1 MFRSVWSTTMSW
13 PLGKVMR
20 VDAGFDAIL
29 MRCARLTFTD
39 RQLHLSLIC
48 RVRPR
53 QGFSNVIVSKPR
65 VLIID
70 DSPEDCQTYTHYLS
84 DEYDVFESELGAT
97 GLSAVQDFKPDCVLI
112 DYSLPD
118 MSGLDVLESLT
129 RNASLPATAVVFLTG
144 HADTALAVSAMK
156 AGALDFIEKSH
167 VTPISL
173 KRAIVN
179 ATEKVRL
186 RSELDLQRDWL
197 DTTLASIT
205 SAIIATDRRGHI
217 TVINQ
222 AAADLAGC
230 GLAEAKDQPIADV
243 LSMADEEGDAN
254 WKVALEHVLHGDH
267 PASSEARFAWLTSG
281 QGGRVPVEY
290 TLAPLTRIRGVAR
303 GAVLVL
309 RDITQRR
316 QIEDTLREAKAAA
329 EASSQAKTRFLGNM
343 SHELRT
349 PLNAVLGMAQLL
361 EMGDLEPEQS
371 EIVGFI
377 KAGGLTLLNQVS
389 DMLDFSVLDS
399 GQLRLK
405 AEPFS
410 LQAVLTQVKQV
421 VSTAAQTANLSFI
434 MEPVVGLERPL
445 IGDVL
450 RVGQILVNLASNAI
464 KFTPAGGTVTVRTM
478 ILDAGAEMAELRF
491 EVIDTGIGIEADAI
505 KRLFQA
511 FTQADDSVTRR
522 YGGTGLGLSI
532 CKHLVENMGG
542 RIGVESEFGKG
553 SRFWFELKLP
563 LGGISA

>member
-1 MFRSVWSTTMSW
+1 MN
-13 PLGKVMR
+13 
-20 VDAGFDAIL
+20 D
-29 MRCARLTFTD
+29 
-39 RQLHLSLIC
+39 
-48 RVRPR
+48 
-53 QGFSNVIVSKPR
+53 NKPR

-70 DSPEDCQTYTHYLS
+70 DSPEDRQTYVHFLS
-84 DEYDVFESELGAT
+84 DDYEVFEAELGVT
-97 GLSAVQDFKPDCVLI
+97 GLSAVQEFNPDCVLL

-118 MSGLDVLESLT
+118 MSGLEVLESLT
-129 RNASLPATAVVFLTG
+129 GIASLPATAIVFLTG

-167 VTPISL
+167 VSPISL
-173 KRAIVN
+173 KRAIAN
-179 ATEKVRL
+179 ACEKACL

-222 AAADLAGC
+222 AAADLVGWD
-230 GLAEAKDQPIADV
+230 LAKTKGESIADV
-243 LSMADEEGDAN
+243 LSMADEEVDAN

-267 PASSEARFAWLTSG
+267 PASTESRFAWLTSR
-281 QGGRVPVEY
+281 QGMRVPVEY
-290 TLAPLTRIRGVAR
+290 VLAPLTRIRGVGR

-316 QIEDTLREAKAAA
+316 QVEDTLREAKVARAAA

-361 EMGDLEPEQS
+361 EMGDLQPEQS

-377 KAGGLTLLNQVS
+377 KAGGLTLLNHVS

-399 GQLRLK
+399 GQLRLRE
-405 AEPFS
+405 EPF
-410 LQAVLTQVKQV
+410 LLRAVLTQVKQV
-421 VSTAAQTANLSFI
+421 ISPAAQTANLTFV
-434 MEPVVGLERPL
+434 MEPIVGLERPL
-445 IGDVL
+445 IGDAL
-450 RVGQILVNLASNAI
+450 RLGQILVNLTSNGI
-464 KFTPAGGTVTVRTM
+464 KFTPAGGAVTVRTM
-478 ILDAGAEMAELRF
+478 ILNTGPVTAELRF

-505 KRLFQA
+505 QRLFEP

-542 RIGVESEFGKG
+542 RIGVESELGKV
-553 SRFWFELKLP
+553 SRFWFELQLP
-563 LGGISA
+563 MGSVSA

>member
-1 MFRSVWSTTMSW
+1 MN
-13 PLGKVMR
+13 
-20 VDAGFDAIL
+20 D
-29 MRCARLTFTD
+29 
-39 RQLHLSLIC
+39 
-48 RVRPR
+48 
-53 QGFSNVIVSKPR
+53 NKPR

-70 DSPEDCQTYTHYLS
+70 DSPEDRQTYVHFLS
-84 DEYDVFESELGAT
+84 DDYKVFESELGRT
-97 GLSAVQDFKPDCVLI
+97 GLSAVRDFKPDCVLL

-118 MSGLDVLESLT
+118 MSGLEVLDSLA
-129 RNASLPATAVVFLTG
+129 RDASLPMAAIVFLTG

-156 AGALDFIEKSH
+156 AGALDFIEKGY

-173 KRAIVN
+173 KRAIGN
-179 ATEKVRL
+179 ASEKAHL
-186 RSELDLQRDWL
+186 RAQLDLQRDWL

-205 SAIIATDRRGHI
+205 NAIIATDPRGHI

-222 AAADLAGC
+222 AAADLVGWD
-230 GLAEAKDQPIADV
+230 LAEAKGQPIANV
-243 LSMADEEGDAN
+243 LSMVDEDSDVN
-254 WKVALEHVLHGDH
+254 WKVTVETLLHGNHLTAVED
-267 PASSEARFAWLTSG
+267 RCAWLTSS
-281 QGGRVPVEY
+281 QGARVPVEY
-290 TLAPLTRIRGVAR
+290 TLAPLNRIRGAAR

-309 RDITQRR
+309 HDITQRR
-316 QIEDTLREAKAAA
+316 LAEDALREAKEAA
-329 EASSQAKTRFLGNM
+329 EASSRAKSRFLGNM

-361 EMGDLEPEQS
+361 EMGDLQPEQS

-399 GQLRLK
+399 GQLRLR

-421 VSTAAQTANLSFI
+421 VSPAAQTANLSFI
-434 MEPVVGLERPL
+434 MEPIVGLERPL

-505 KRLFQA
+505 QRVFEP

-532 CKHLVENMGG
+532 CKQLVESMGG
-542 RIGVESEFGKG
+542 RIGVESEVGKG

-563 LGGISA
+563 LGAISA

>member
-1 MFRSVWSTTMSW
+1 M
-13 PLGKVMR
+13 
-20 VDAGFDAIL
+20 
-29 MRCARLTFTD
+29 
-39 RQLHLSLIC
+39 
-48 RVRPR
+48 
-53 QGFSNVIVSKPR
+53 IVNKPR

-70 DSPEDCQTYTHYLS
+70 DSPEDCQTYAHFLS

-173 KRAIVN
+173 KRAIANV
-179 ATEKVRL
+179 TEKARL
-186 RSELDLQRDWL
+186 RSELELQRDWL

-217 TVINQ
+217 TVINR
-222 AAADLAGC
+222 AAADLLGWD
-230 GLAEAKDQPIADV
+230 LAEAKGVPIADV
-243 LSMADEEGDAN
+243 LSMADEDSHVN
-254 WKVALEHVLHGDH
+254 WKVTVETLLHGNQVTAVED
-267 PASSEARFAWLTSG
+267 RCAWLTSR
-281 QGGRVPVEY
+281 QGARVPVEY
-290 TLAPLTRIRGVAR
+290 TLAPLTRIRGTAR
-303 GAVLVL
+303 GVVLVL
-309 RDITQRR
+309 HDITQRR
-316 QIEDTLREAKAAA
+316 QAEDTLREAKAAA

-361 EMGDLEPEQS
+361 EMGELQPDQS

-399 GQLRLK
+399 GQLRLR
-405 AEPFS
+405 AEPF
-410 LQAVLTQVKQV
+410 LLRAVLTQVNQV
-421 VSTAAQTANLSFI
+421 ISAAAQTAKLTFV
-434 MEPVVGLERPL
+434 MEPIVGPERPL
-445 IGDVL
+445 IGDAL
-450 RVGQILVNLASNAI
+450 RLGQVLVNLASNAI
-464 KFTPAGGTVTVRTM
+464 KFTPAGGIVTVRTM
-478 ILDAGAEMAELRF
+478 ILDSGPETAELRF
-491 EVIDTGIGIEADAI
+491 EVIDTGIGIEADATQ
-505 KRLFQA
+505 RLFEA

-532 CKHLVENMGG
+532 GKHLVENMGG
-542 RIGVESEFGKG
+542 RIGVESELGKG
-553 SRFWFELKLP
+553 SRFWFELQLP
-563 LGGISA
+563 VGSVSA